1 MFIFQFT
8 PLREGR
14 RRSGI
19 AATARILFQFTPLR
33 EGRRLAAL
41 CCACADVSISIHAP
55 PRGATPQ
62 ARTAASIMAYF
73 NSRPSARGDVM
84 KQVAMWDDYKFQ
96 FTPLREGRPGI
107 TLACKPHALVFQFTP
122 LREGRP
128 SVGLSAPSGVYFN
141 SRPSARGDHGSS
153 FLPVKPIDFNSRPS
167 ARGDQHGGAD
177 RPTQHHFNSRPSARG
192 DDAAGR
198 AIEAAD
204 ISIHAPPRGAT
215 GAGDDL
221 TRLTIFQFTPL
232 REGRHDAAAAQHY
245 LFKFQFTPLREGRRT

>member
-1 MFIFQFT
+1 MARMMALRTSLCTSFPRSCRIEDTPYFNSRPSARGDLSWILVPHMFIFQFT

-122 LREGRP
+122 LREGRRCRRT
-128 SVGLSAPSGVYFN
+128 GD
-141 SRPSARGDHGSS
+141 RGG
-153 FLPVKPIDFNSRPS
+153 R
-167 ARGDQHGGAD
+167 
-177 RPTQHHFNSRPSARG
+177 HFNSRPSARG
-192 DDAAGR
+192 DGSWRRFNPPD
-198 AIEAAD
+198 D

-215 GAGDDL
+215 
-221 TRLTIFQFTPL
+221 
-232 REGRHDAAAAQHY
+232 
-245 LFKFQFTPLREGRRT
+245 